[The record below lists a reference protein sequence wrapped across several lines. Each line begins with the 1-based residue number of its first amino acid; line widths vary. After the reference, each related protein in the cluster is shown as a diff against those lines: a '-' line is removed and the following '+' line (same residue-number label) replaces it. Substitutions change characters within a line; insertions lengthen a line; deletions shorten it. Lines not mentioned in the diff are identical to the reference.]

1 MILAA
6 LIIVL
11 ISWYLLVESRQTS
24 REVVGSIRRKEDM
37 EDTKVKFGVM
47 GTANIARKN
56 IRALKLTKNCQLIAV
71 ASRSK
76 DKVERYATE
85 NDLDSSVKLFDNYQS
100 LLDDPDIQA
109 VYIPLPTVAHAEW
122 VRKAAKAKK
131 HIILEKPVALSHHDF
146 LEMIKDCRR
155 EGVNLMDGTM
165 FMHHDR
171 YCSLLKHL
179 NDPVVGEVKHIR
191 SSFSF
196 NGGQEFLDTNIRAS
210 KEGDPLGCLGDL
222 GW

>member
-76 DKVERYATE
+76 DKLERYATE

-122 VRKAAKAKK
+122 VRKLWKQEGRSFDVASSPPAEQLHHLHRPVLVRCHQAAKEMSQPL
-131 HIILEKPVALSHHDF
+131 ITILFNHLSAIKSITPNSDNKPPRV
-146 LEMIKDCRR
+146 IK
-155 EGVNLMDGTM
+155 
-165 FMHHDR
+165 
-171 YCSLLKHL
+171 S
-179 NDPVVGEVKHIR
+179 I
-191 SSFSF
+191 
-196 NGGQEFLDTNIRAS
+196 
-210 KEGDPLGCLGDL
+210 
-222 GW
+222 